1 MQKILSLYAA
11 LQQLTMITR
20 ALITPL
26 QTQLKAQKKKVL
38 ILIGSRQTG
47 KTTLLHTLF
56 PDTTTTLFWNGD
68 DPDIAP
74 LLINST
80 ATRLKALLGTH
91 QTLIIDEAQRIDDI
105 GLILKRI
112 YDQIPTVQLVVSGSS
127 ALDLRNKLNEP
138 LTGRKW
144 EYTLYPISFSEM
156 VQHHGLLEEKRM
168 LHHRLVYGYYPE
180 VVTNPGAE
188 KELLKQLS
196 DSFLYKDILLWDGI
210 KKPEKLVLL
219 MKAIA
224 YQLGNQVS
232 YNELG
237 QLTGLDNETVEH
249 YIQLLE
255 KTFVIFRLPAYTTN
269 QRNELKKTRKI
280 YFYDNGIRNALINQ
294 FGQVETR
301 HDIGALWEN
310 FLMAERQKYIAYNGL
325 WRSSFFWRNVYQ
337 NEVDYVETFDNELL
351 AYEFK
356 WNEKAKAKLPSSFA
370 NLYPH
375 ALFMVVTPQN
385 MEEFIL

>member
-1 MQKILSLYAA
+1 MYAE

-56 PDTTTTLFWNGD
+56 PDTTTLFWNGD

-80 ATRLKALLGTH
+80 ATRLKALIGTH
-91 QTLIIDEAQRIDDI
+91 QTLIIDEAQRINDI

-112 YDQIPTVQLVVSGSS
+112 YDQIPAVQLVVSGSS

-156 VQHHGLLEEKRM
+156 VQQHGLLEEKRM

-180 VVTNPGAE
+180 VVTNPGEE

-255 KTFVIFRLPAYTTN
+255 KTFVVFRLPAYTTN

-301 HDIGALWEN
+301 QDIGALWEN

-337 NEVDYVETFDNELL
+337 NEVDYVETFDNEVL

-375 ALFMVVTPQN
+375 AQFTVVTPQN
-385 MEEFIL
+385 MEEFLL